1 MNGFRAYLP
10 ALVTTIVLVASAA
23 PAAAA
28 DEGLPIPAD
37 PSAADGLRDLLAAT
51 GPAGTRKG
59 LGIPSFA
66 DLLGKGW
73 KAKAAQADAKLVAQL
88 DTAAGAA
95 PRAARAATAPDS
107 NGADPLGAA
116 DSVKGK
122 GGKQTRRFRMQA
134 AVDPCPVIGTSYV
147 EDGNFEVR
155 GDFRAE
161 YEVTTVERV
170 GKYDITTNV
179 VFDMRGATSSGTD
192 LDATLT
198 GIGARDV
205 TVSVTRSQNATNRK
219 TGKTKS
225 TGPAQTY
232 SQALSTIW
240 VREGNFEEF
249 IAQQD
254 GDESPAPK
262 RVLRSAAWDAA
273 VDKFVELGFV
283 QLAGA
288 YLTTEKRATTPG
300 GCLEL
305 TLEAPQTLTPGQ
317 TTPITGHPLTTQAT
331 ATTKQILMQGFGA
344 KAEYANPQG
353 QTAELR
359 SDYNPG
365 WSEGRPWYDFTAPA
379 KAWPLSSQV
388 GLTVHLT
395 TGAGVAD
402 ATIHF
407 KPAEDSLYY
416 RVVNATISY
425 HTTAS
430 APDTLCGTQSG
441 SKSFD
446 GEFAETDFDP
456 ENAITLKNGRLTR
469 RGAGARPWPLA
480 QPPPRGVQVR
490 PGRQGP
496 VRRRHARPHPRAGR
510 HEAGLVLGQRRRQ
523 PRRGA
528 AQLGHGRSGGRVRRR
543 RRRRVQRARLE
554 LLPAG
559 GPATHCLA
567 GHPAE
572 HRADHAEL
580 QRDRP
585 PRPRQRRPPGQHRPH
600 VVVLADDPAGR
611 LQRPAARLTAGT

>member
-446 GEFAETDFDP
+446 GEFAETEFDP
-456 ENAITLKNGRLTR
+456 ENAIMLKNGRLS
-469 RGAGARPWPLA
+469 GE
-480 QPPPRGVQVR
+480 VQ
-490 PGRQGP
+490 GR
-496 VRRRHARPHPRAGR
+496 V
-510 HEAGLVLGQRRRQ
+510 
-523 PRRGA
+523 
-528 AQLGHGRSGGRVRRR
+528 HGRWHSHHLEGCKSGPGGRVPCVADMPDRTPGLDGTKP
-543 RRRRVQRARLE
+543 VSFSVSDGASPGEARLSW
-554 LLPAG
+554 G
-559 GPATHCLA
+559 M
-567 GHPAE
+567 
-572 HRADHAEL
+572 
-580 QRDRP
+580 
-585 PRPRQRRPPGQHRPH
+585 
-600 VVVLADDPAGR
+600 DDPEVGFVDAGDDECNVHVWSYFPQEVQQRTVSLDTLRSTEPITLNFNGTGHLDHDNAGR
-611 LQRPAARLTAGT
+611 PASIDHTWSYSLTIQRVDSSGQPLG